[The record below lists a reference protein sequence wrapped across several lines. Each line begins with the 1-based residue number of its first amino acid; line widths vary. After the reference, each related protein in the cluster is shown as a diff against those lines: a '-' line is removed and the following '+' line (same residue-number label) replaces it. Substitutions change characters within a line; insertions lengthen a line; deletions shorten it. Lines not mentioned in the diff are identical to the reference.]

1 MKPHFLKFAGLGAFP
16 QLTEINFDDL
26 DSLGLYLIVGPTG
39 SGKTT
44 IFDAMT
50 YALYGVTA
58 GRSKGMLVSNYD
70 DAANPMVELTFSHGS
85 RRFIVHREPA
95 KHDRNIVSN
104 KQWFREIDS
113 SGNEIRT
120 VTNANAVTNEVIDL
134 IGLTAEQFMQ
144 VILLPQGKF
153 HKFLMAKSSD
163 RQPLLQA
170 IFGTTLYDRVG
181 RLLERRA
188 DALNDEAR
196 TAKLALDRERTTIE
210 NVVQAL
216 RDAGYDLDEIET
228 DEQIAD
234 VVNELLERHE
244 ELRSHLESTAAR
256 LDTATTELAK
266 AAAEAGRFDAAQEL
280 EGLRVTH
287 EAESS
292 RTAAAKSSIEAHER
306 AGRVAKAADSLEDVE
321 SKLEGAKSDCVKFRG
336 ALADSVRAIAVES
349 PRLSTLRDAIPSASP
364 TTLNAELHSL
374 QVEIERV
381 IRAHDTVQEASATGA
396 KLSAKVAKFRAKF
409 DSEKK
414 RRLDLNKKLTTA
426 RKKQKEAESA
436 ASKQEML
443 QYKIMDNDHLMELG
457 DVTAAQKSLATAER
471 GLQSAIKTLKTK
483 DDRLVSARAK
493 MIKGLAGQLASELT
507 SGTPCLVCGSKQH
520 PKPAPKS
527 NLIDLAPLEME
538 KDEAIAKKTEAQEAV
553 KRCQADLKKA
563 KEAAK
568 KAPTESIQKRLRAE
582 EIALGKLADS
592 LDDWNDQVEIL
603 GEEIENL
610 TSEIDAMALDIRE
623 FDTNL
628 KQLQRDVSINTPVA
642 ESLGP
647 IGAVIEAKE
656 VLSSI
661 DKAVKGLEQ
670 AQTTLDSMG
679 GAWETATK
687 TLAEAL
693 KSEHFESVEEA
704 RQSMLGTDEVQV
716 LRTLLNA
723 FGERATR
730 ISQLEGQVGDQP
742 VPTERP
748 DLEHLGEVKVLAKT
762 EHDRIAG
769 ATSVLGTNLDLIKTS
784 HAKLQRL
791 GPDVATRVE
800 VAQRATDFATVVSKG
815 KGTGSSRLLGLE
827 EWVQRILFEE
837 VCAVATLQLN
847 ELSGSRYVL
856 TMEDEGGQKRHHAG
870 GLELYVL
877 DTYNNKNRSVETL
890 SGGEQFLTALALALA
905 LAEVVQRHAGGVQ
918 LGTLFID
925 EGFGSLDGD
934 ALNNAIDVLHNLQ
947 NTGRTVGV
955 ITHVEEMKSGLSV
968 GIRVD
973 KSRNGSRVE
982 LRPVA

>member
-1 MKPHFLKFAGLGAFP
+1 
-16 QLTEINFDDL
+16 
-26 DSLGLYLIVGPTG
+26 
-39 SGKTT
+39 
-44 IFDAMT
+44 MT
-50 YALYGVTA
+50 YALYGTTA

-70 DAANPMVELTFSHGS
+70 DAASPMVELTFSHGS

-95 KHDRNIVSN
+95 RHDKNIVSN
-104 KQWFREIDS
+104 KQWFREIDG
-113 SGNEIRT
+113 SGSEIRT

-153 HKFLMAKSSD
+153 HKFLMAKSSE

-170 IFGTTLYDRVG
+170 IFGTSFYDRVG
-181 RLLERRA
+181 RVLERRA
-188 DALNDEAR
+188 SALNDEAK
-196 TAKLALDRERTTIE
+196 TAKLTLDKERTTID

-216 RDAGYDLDEIET
+216 RDAGHDLGEVET
-228 DEQIAD
+228 DEQIVD
-234 VVNELLERHE
+234 VINELLKRHA
-244 ELRSHLESTAAR
+244 ELRSQLESAAAR
-256 LDTATTELAK
+256 LDSVTTELAK
-266 AAAEAGRFDAAQEL
+266 AAAEAVRFDAAREL
-280 EGLRVTH
+280 EDLRAAH
-287 EAESS
+287 EAESP
-292 RTAAAKSSIEAHER
+292 RVATAKSSIDSHER
-306 AGRVAKAADSLEDVE
+306 AGRVAKAADSLEDVK

-336 ALADSVRAIAVES
+336 ALADLIGAVTVES
-349 PRLSTLRDAIPSASP
+349 PRLFTLRDAIPSASP
-364 TTLNAELHSL
+364 STLNAELHNL
-374 QVEIERV
+374 KAEIERV
-381 IRAHDTVQEASATGA
+381 IRAHDAVRGDAATIV
-396 KLSAKVAKFRAKF
+396 KLSTKVAKLRAKF
-409 DSEKK
+409 DNEKK
-414 RRLDLNKKLTTA
+414 RRLDLNKKLATA
-426 RKKQKEAESA
+426 YKKQKEAETA
-436 ASKQEML
+436 ASKQETL
-443 QYKIMDNDHLMELG
+443 QYKIMDNDHLMEVG
-457 DVTAAQKSLATAER
+457 DVPAAQKELVTAER

-483 DDRLVSARAK
+483 DDRLVAARAK
-493 MIKGLAGQLASELT
+493 MLKGLAGQLASELT
-507 SGTPCLVCGSKQH
+507 SGSPCLVCGSKQH

-527 NLIDLAPLEME
+527 TLVDLVPLEAE

-568 KAPTESIQKRLRAE
+568 KAPTEATQKKLRAQ
-582 EIALGKLADS
+582 EIALGKLANS

-603 GEEIENL
+603 EEEIENL

-628 KQLQRDVSINTPVA
+628 KQLQKEVAINTPMA
-642 ESLGP
+642 GSLGP
-647 IGAVIEAKE
+647 IDTVIEAND

-661 DKAVKGLEQ
+661 DKAVEGLEQ

-693 KSEHFESVEEA
+693 KSEHFESVEQA
-704 RQSMLGTDEVQV
+704 RQSMLSTDEVQE
-716 LRTLLNA
+716 LRTLLDA
-723 FGERATR
+723 FGGRAIR

-748 DLEHLGEVKVLAKT
+748 DLEHLGEAKVLAKS
-762 EHDRIAG
+762 DFDQVAS
-769 ATSVLGTNLDLIKTS
+769 ATSVVGTSLDLVKTS
-784 HAKLQRL
+784 YAKLQKL
-791 GPDVATRVE
+791 GPDVAARVE
-800 VAQRATDFATVVSKG
+800 LAQRATDFAAVVSKG
-815 KGTGSSRLLGLE
+815 RGAGSNRLLGLE

-856 TMEDEGGQKRHHAG
+856 TMEDEGGQKRNHAG

-877 DTYNNKNRSVETL
+877 DTYNGKNRSVETL

-973 KSRNGSRVE
+973 KTRNGSTVE